1 MIFTIPAVFLT
12 AGIDFFRIMWYNNY
26 TNIQWG
32 DYVKETDTFYLT
44 EKQLEQIRNAKKKK
58 PIREIV
64 TGLLFV
70 FSTLCG
76 ILALFLDR
84 FDVILNGI
92 MGIGILVSIVIMM
105 TSQDKFFPV
114 ISDSEKKEISTEEI
128 GRSKF

>member
-1 MIFTIPAVFLT
+1 MT
-12 AGIDFFRIMWYNNY
+12 AGIDFFWWVWYNNY
-26 TNIQWG
+26 TNTQWG
-32 DYVKETDTFYLT
+32 DYVKETDIFYLT
-44 EKQLEQIRNAKKKK
+44 EEQLEQIRNAKKKK

-64 TGLLFV
+64 VGLLYV

-84 FDVILNGI
+84 FDEILSGI

>member
-1 MIFTIPAVFLT
+1 M
-12 AGIDFFRIMWYNNY
+12 
-26 TNIQWG
+26 
-32 DYVKETDTFYLT
+32 KETDTFYLT
-44 EKQLEQIRNAKKKK
+44 EKQLKQIRNAKKKK

-64 TGLLFV
+64 AGLLFI

-105 TSQDKFFPV
+105 TSQDKFFPA